1 MATNPLSTLQSIRT
15 KVRRLTRSPST
26 AQLSDAN
33 IDDYVNTF
41 VLYDFPEHLRLFD
54 LRTTFTFYAEPFKDV
69 YSTNT
74 TVITDPLYNFKQNY
88 MSVHEPVYVA
98 GFHTFYTQSRE
109 QLFNIFPQVNNIQSI
124 GTVGDGVTTKFTGV
138 LSAVPVV
145 AGNVLFSSVNANN
158 QGLAMI
164 DIPHEPFDGQGDLV
178 VPNNPAPL
186 IPDPNN
192 IINYVTG
199 AFTVTFPTAPAP
211 GIAINSQTIPYSPSI
226 PQAVCF
232 FDDAFILRP
241 VPDQPYRVQMEV
253 YIRPAQLLD
262 SGQSPEL
269 EQWWQYI
276 AYGAALKVFQDRM
289 DLDSVAL
296 IMPEYKKQ
304 EQLVIRKTIVINT
317 NERVATIY
325 TDNILG
331 PNSYGW
337 WYGNGNF

>member
-1 MATNPLSTLQSIRT
+1 MATNPLSTLDSIRL
-15 KVRRLTRSPST
+15 KVRRLTRSPSS
-26 AQLSDAN
+26 AQLADSD

-69 YSTNT
+69 YDTNT
-74 TVITDPLYNFKQNY
+74 TVVTDPLYNFKQNY

-109 QLFNIFPQVNNIQSI
+109 QLFNIYPQVNNIQSI
-124 GTVGDGVTTKFTGV
+124 GAVGDGVTVSFSGTI
-138 LSAVPVV
+138 SAVPVV

-158 QGLAMI
+158 QGLALI
-164 DIPHEPFDGQGDLV
+164 DVPHDPFDGTGDLII
-178 VPNNPAPL
+178 PN
-186 IPDPNN
+186 DPT
-192 IINYVTG
+192 IRGSINYVTG
-199 AFTVTFPTAPAP
+199 AFSFTYPSAPAP
-211 GIAINSQTIPYSPSI
+211 GEAINSQTIPYTPSI
-226 PQAVCF
+226 PQAMCF
-232 FDDAFILRP
+232 FDDTFILRP
-241 VPDQPYRVQMEV
+241 IPDQPYRVQMEV
-253 YIRPAQLLD
+253 YIRPAQLL
-262 SGQSPEL
+262 SGGQSPEL

-276 AYGAALKVFQDRM
+276 AYGAAKKVFEDRM
-289 DLDSVAL
+289 DLDSVQL
-296 IMPEYKKQ
+296 LMPEYEKQ
-304 EQLVIRKTIVINT
+304 EKLVLRKTIVINT

>member
-1 MATNPLSTLQSIRT
+1 MPTNPLSTLASIRT
-15 KVRRLTRSPST
+15 KVRRLTRSPSE
-26 AQLSDAN
+26 AQLATQD

-74 TVITDPLYNFKQNY
+74 TIVTDPLYNFKQLY
-88 MSVHEPVYVA
+88 MSVHEPVYV
-98 GFHTFYTQSRE
+98 GGYHTFYTQSRE
-109 QLFNIFPQVNNIQSI
+109 QLFNIYPQVNNIQSI
-124 GTVGDGVTTKFTGV
+124 GVVGDGVNMTFSGT

-158 QGLAMI
+158 QGLALI
-164 DIPHEPFDGQGDLV
+164 DVPAEPFNGTGTLV
-178 VPNNPAPL
+178 VPNNVGVPL
-186 IPDPNN
+186 GT
-192 IINYVTG
+192 INYVTG
-199 AFTVTFPTAPAP
+199 AFTFTYPSAPAP
-211 GIAINSQTIPYSPSI
+211 GEAINSQTIPYTPSI

-232 FDDAFILRP
+232 FDDSFILRP
-241 VPDQPYRVQMEV
+241 IPDQPYRVNMEV
-253 YIRPAQLLD
+253 YIRPSQLLD
-262 SGQSPEL
+262 QSQSPEL
-269 EQWWQYI
+269 EQWSQYI

-289 DLDSVAL
+289 DLDSVNL
-296 IMPEYKKQ
+296 IMPEYKNQ
-304 EQLVIRKTIVINT
+304 ERLVLRKTIVINT